1 MSDKEVIADAL
12 ERFKASHDAES
23 ENRADFLDDLRFARM
38 GEQWDDKVRKS
49 RESEGRPCLTINRLP
64 AFARQVV
71 NDARQNKP
79 AIKVRPADSNADIKT
94 AEIYNGLIRNIEQSS
109 HADVAYDTAL
119 ESAVYGGFGYFRI
132 KTDYAFDDTFDL
144 DICIERVA
152 NPLTVY
158 GDPASQAA
166 DASDWRFGFVTEMIP
181 VADFKSRYKGAKAF
195 DWSADGSEN
204 ESLWREEDAVR
215 VAEYWS
221 RSEYM
226 KKIVQLSSGA
236 VLDAKQYEA
245 NRALFDVQG
254 IEVVGD
260 RETRCYKV
268 RQTIMTG
275 AEVLEETEWAGKY
288 IPIIPVYGDE
298 INVEGKRYF
307 RSLIR
312 DVRDAQRMYNFWRT
326 STAELV
332 ALAPK
337 APWIGPKG
345 AFDSDMGRW
354 QTANAKSHPFLEYD
368 GPVPPQRQPFAGV
381 PAGALQEALNSSDDM
396 KAILGIYDA
405 SLGARSNETSGRA
418 IMARQ
423 REGDVSTFHFIDNL
437 SRAIKYAGKVLIDL
451 IPAVYDKPRMVRV
464 LGEDGAPKV
473 VGVNQA
479 QPDEFGQVYELA
491 RGKYDLVVESG
502 PSFSTKRE
510 EMSQFLMEFMRSS
523 PQAGPL
529 IMDMVAKSMDF
540 PESDKIARRFQAMLP
555 PQIQQM
561 EAQGEDPANPEA
573 LMQQL
578 AQAQQQIQQMG
589 EALKQ
594 ADVAK
599 SQIEQAKLQQAGQ
612 ISQANAQQE
621 MQIKAADLQFQRE
634 LEEAKLAQQ
643 REIEAAKQAL
653 DRYKADLDAQV
664 KMQLARESQQATM
677 EQAAAAAQPA
687 MQQNAVLSDLQAA
700 LSQMQQSQ
708 AVLMQTMSAP
718 RQVVRDPATGKVV
731 GVQVGDTVRPVMRD
745 ESGRVTGI
753 Q

>member
-1 MSDKEVIADAL
+1 M
-12 ERFKASHDAES
+12 
-23 ENRADFLDDLRFARM
+23 
-38 GEQWDDKVRKS
+38 
-49 RESEGRPCLTINRLP
+49 
-64 AFARQVV
+64 
-71 NDARQNKP
+71 
-79 AIKVRPADSNADIKT
+79 
-94 AEIYNGLIRNIEQSS
+94 
-109 HADVAYDTAL
+109 
-119 ESAVYGGFGYFRI
+119 
-132 KTDYAFDDTFDL
+132 
-144 DICIERVA
+144 
-152 NPLTVY
+152 
-158 GDPASQAA
+158 
-166 DASDWRFGFVTEMIP
+166 
-181 VADFKSRYKGAKAF
+181 
-195 DWSADGSEN
+195 
-204 ESLWREEDAVR
+204 
-215 VAEYWS
+215 
-221 RSEYM
+221 
-226 KKIVQLSSGA
+226 
-236 VLDAKQYEA
+236 
-245 NRALFDVQG
+245 
-254 IEVVGD
+254 
-260 RETRCYKV
+260 
-268 RQTIMTG
+268 
-275 AEVLEETEWAGKY
+275 
-288 IPIIPVYGDE
+288 
-298 INVEGKRYF
+298 
-307 RSLIR
+307 
-312 DVRDAQRMYNFWRT
+312 
-326 STAELV
+326 
-332 ALAPK
+332 
-337 APWIGPKG
+337 
-345 AFDSDMGRW
+345 
-354 QTANAKSHPFLEYD
+354 
-368 GPVPPQRQPFAGV
+368 
-381 PAGALQEALNSSDDM
+381 
-396 KAILGIYDA
+396 
-405 SLGARSNETSGRA
+405 
-418 IMARQ
+418 
-423 REGDVSTFHFIDNL
+423 
-437 SRAIKYAGKVLIDL
+437 LIDL

-510 EMSQFLMEFMRSS
+510 EMSQFLMEFMRNS